1 MGPAFSLA
9 STLGVM
15 VAAAGSLTIPALGAI
30 SVVILFVALTFTQL
44 ASRFPDA
51 GSSYGWARRAFGE
64 GVGAYTAWILLV
76 ANFFGV
82 LASAIPAGSYTLA
95 LVAPRLVDNAAWGSA
110 VGCVW
115 IVACALILYLGV
127 RSSAR
132 VAAGLLIAELIV
144 LAVSAIRSGG
154 VSAPS
159 SAVAAPVTSF
169 GFAGFVGAMVLGIWL
184 VDGWEVSASTS
195 EETRDAPR
203 TAGHGGVL
211 GFLVTAAFLF
221 LCSVAYLHVGG
232 IAGITA
238 HQVDVLAFIG
248 ERLGSIWRTVLIAT
262 VLVSLTAALETT
274 LLYLVRSVYAM
285 GRDGVLPRALGRLGG
300 KTRDPDVALFGVTV
314 ASLLAMIVVGLVP
327 TASAGLTLV
336 LNGTA
341 VFLGL
346 LFFTSCAAALRL
358 LWREENPL
366 FAAIGGLALLV
377 ILAVAIVQAAP
388 PTRWCIIVALALGLP
403 IALGYAVRQRS
414 GKVRSPAAGNIG
426 G

>member
-15 VAAAGSLTIPALGAI
+15 VAAAGALTIPALAAI
-30 SVVILFVALTFTQL
+30 TVVILFVALTFTQL
-44 ASRFPDA
+44 ATRFPDA

-64 GVGAYTAWILLV
+64 GPGAYAAWILLV
-76 ANFFGV
+76 ANFFAV

-95 LVAPRLVDNAAWGSA
+95 LVAPSLVDSAKWGAA
-110 VGCVW
+110 VGCLW

-132 VAAGLLIAELIV
+132 VAAVLLISELCILTASAAASAFFRATAAE
-144 LAVSAIRSGG
+144 AAIP
-154 VSAPS
+154 A
-159 SAVAAPVTSF
+159 TSF
-169 GFAGFVGAMVLGIWL
+169 GFTGFVGAMVLGIWL

-195 EETRDAPR
+195 EETHGAPR
-203 TAGHGGVL
+203 TAGHGGVVGL
-211 GFLVTAAFLF
+211 LVTAAFLF
-221 LCSVAYLHVGG
+221 ICAIAYIHIGG
-232 IAGITA
+232 VAGISA
-238 HQVDVLAFIG
+238 HQVDVLAFVG
-248 ERLGSIWRTVLIAT
+248 DRLGSVWRTVLIAT

-285 GRDGVLPRALGRLGG
+285 GRDGVLPRSLGRLGA
-300 KTRDPDVALFGVTV
+300 KTHDPDVALVAVTV
-314 ASLLAMIVVGLVP
+314 ASLLAMILVGLVP

-346 LFFTSCAAALRL
+346 LFLTSCAAALRL
-358 LWREENPL
+358 RDEETPF
-366 FAAIGGLALLV
+366 FAASAGLALLV

-388 PTRWCIIVALALGLP
+388 PTRWCIIVGLAIGLP
-403 IALGYAVRQRS
+403 ISLGYALRKRA